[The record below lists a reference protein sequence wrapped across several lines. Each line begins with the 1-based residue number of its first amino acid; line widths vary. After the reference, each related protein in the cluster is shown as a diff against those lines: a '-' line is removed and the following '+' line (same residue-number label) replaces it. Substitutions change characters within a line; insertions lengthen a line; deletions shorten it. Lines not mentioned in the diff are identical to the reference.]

1 YDYGTGRGFGG
12 LTNSIADA
20 HYNTNRHNRNEL
32 IGNVAL
38 NFNIIEGLTF
48 ENRLG
53 VQYYNNKYVDLT
65 NKFYGSAA
73 SQNGSLFQQRSEMTS
88 YNLLNL
94 LRYRKAVGSHSF
106 EALVAHEAT
115 DWSRNIMSASGYNL
129 VVPDLEE
136 FNNAV

>member
-1 YDYGTGRGFGG
+1 EGRSFGG

-20 HYNTNRHNRNEL
+20 TYNTNRHNRNEL
-32 IGNVAL
+32 VGNVAL

-53 VQYYNNKYVDLT
+53 LQYYNNKYVDLT

-73 SQNGSLFQQRSEMTS
+73 SQNGYLYQQRTELTS

-94 LRYRKAVGSHSF
+94 LRYTKDIGDHDF

-115 DWSRNIMSASGYNL
+115 DWNQNILSVSAYN
-129 VVPDLEE
+129 
-136 FNNAV
+136 